1 MIKFLKNK
9 IKNFNKING
18 NFLNYAPV
26 LIKNNQINLIK
37 NRRLKKLIQLNLF
50 YNNKNFNE
58 YFWKEIISY
67 LNTKKLNE
75 KNFFKNIKKNYSSKN
90 YLEIISIY
98 QIMLLIGR
106 FKLAFKLR
114 NFFFKIFFS
123 KKIYFKNSYIQK
135 LNRINSLLQNTELK
149 KLSKKK
155 IKDYL
160 ILKKKNQINLDYSNY
175 IKDKKINLLGVGI
188 AENVNMKNF
197 LNADVVVKL
206 NYHNKKQ
213 SKNFQKCEVS
223 YYSDNFLKKK
233 RIIKKNLNLQFM
245 LIKKNWKNKKYKN
258 YKVRQFQVFDDMII
272 GTPTLLVNCVL
283 DLLLR
288 KPRSIKIFNSTIYY
302 PIESKIYDINQKKGY
317 GITKKTNIIRGF
329 GVHDIISEF
338 LILRNLFYLRL
349 IQVDNNLKYVL
360 NLKIDKFLFDMEK
373 FYKPVVFD
381 FYK

>member
-160 ILKKKNQINLDYSNY
+160 ILKKKNQINWLIWRARNRQINY
-175 IKDKKINLLGVGI
+175 F
-188 AENVNMKNF
+188 KN
-197 LNADVVVKL
+197 
-206 NYHNKKQ
+206 
-213 SKNFQKCEVS
+213 
-223 YYSDNFLKKK
+223 
-233 RIIKKNLNLQFM
+233 I
-245 LIKKNWKNKKYKN
+245 KNK
-258 YKVRQFQVFDDMII
+258 RE
-272 GTPTLLVNCVL
+272 GHA
-283 DLLLR
+283 
-288 KPRSIKIFNSTIYY
+288 RSC
-302 PIESKIYDINQKKGY
+302 SK
-317 GITKKTNIIRGF
+317 R
-329 GVHDIISEF
+329 
-338 LILRNLFYLRL
+338 
-349 IQVDNNLKYVL
+349 
-360 NLKIDKFLFDMEK
+360 
-373 FYKPVVFD
+373 
-381 FYK
+381 